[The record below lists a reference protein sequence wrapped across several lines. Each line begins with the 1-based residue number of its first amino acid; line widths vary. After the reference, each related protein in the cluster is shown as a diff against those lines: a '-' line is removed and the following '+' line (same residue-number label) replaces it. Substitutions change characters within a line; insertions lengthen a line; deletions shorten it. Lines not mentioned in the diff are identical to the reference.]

1 MLSAKEIAAKQLEV
15 DEGRKRFSYRCTA
28 GKLSIGVGRNLEDR
42 GLREDEIN
50 LMLSNDID
58 EAEGIARKLIPNYQ
72 KLSEERKAVVI
83 NMAFNLGETR
93 LSQFK
98 QTLTA
103 INEGRYAD
111 AATGMRNSLWYK
123 QVGARAERLATIMGK
138 L

>member
-1 MLSAKEIAAKQLEV
+1 MSALDIAAKQLV
-15 DEGRKRFSYRCTA
+15 IDEGRKKFPYHCSA
-28 GKLSIGVGRNLEDR
+28 GKLTVGVGRNLEDR
-42 GLREDEIN
+42 GLREDEID

>member
-42 GLREDEIN
+42 GLRDDEIN

>member
-1 MLSAKEIAAKQLEV
+1 MNAKEIAAKQLEV

>member
-1 MLSAKEIAAKQLEV
+1 MNAKEIAAKQLEV

-42 GLREDEIN
+42 GLRDDEIN

>member
-1 MLSAKEIAAKQLEV
+1 
-15 DEGRKRFSYRCTA
+15 
-28 GKLSIGVGRNLEDR
+28 
-42 GLREDEIN
+42 
-50 LMLSNDID
+50 MLSNDID

>member
-15 DEGRKRFSYRCTA
+15 DEGRKKFTYRCTA
-28 GKLSIGVGRNLEDR
+28 NKLSIGVGRNLEDR
-42 GLREDEIN
+42 GLRDDEIN

-58 EAEGIARKLIPNYQ
+58 EADGIARKLIPNYQ

-98 QTLTA
+98 QTLAA

-111 AATGMRNSLWYK
+111 AAEGMRNSLWYK
-123 QVGARAERLATIMGK
+123 QVGLRAERLATIMGK

>member
-1 MLSAKEIAAKQLEV
+1 MNAKEIAAKQLEV

-123 QVGARAERLATIMGK
+123 QVGARAERLAAIMGK